1 MPAVVPWHE
10 HANFR
15 LVLRYALQVLQG
27 GGVAAFPTETGYC
40 LAGSGLSAP
49 AAARLQAVAGT
60 PLALGVRGV
69 GDAREWAPRL
79 GSVGQ
84 RLARRFWPGPLTL
97 RVAECAGGLAGRL
110 PAEVRARLGPA
121 DRLDLRAP
129 DHESVQEV
137 LRQLSGPLLLAP
149 GPRVDDRPEAHLE
162 TLAGLDIDLVLD
174 GGPRPAA
181 EGPTLVEVAGEHW
194 QVVQPGAISQ
204 EQLQRQLACLIVFVC
219 TGNTCRSPLA
229 EGICKRLLA
238 ERLGCPVEELPGRGF
253 LVLSSGLAA
262 MMGGGAA
269 LEAIEVAREHNADLT
284 GHRSRPLTEEL
295 AAQADHLIV
304 MTRGH
309 LQAVQDHFSR
319 LGARP
324 RLLSPDDEDLADP
337 IGQPQPIYHDCAW
350 QIRRHLEP
358 FVAGLI
364 PPAPASAQVSPE
376 PENVQP

>member
-1 MPAVVPWHE
+1 MPAVVPWQA

-40 LAGSGLSAP
+40 LAGSGLSAT
-49 AAARLQAVAGT
+49 AAARLRALAGT
-60 PLALGVRGV
+60 TLALGVRGV

-97 RVAECAGGLAGRL
+97 RVRECSDGLAARL
-110 PAEVRARLGPA
+110 PAEVRTGLGPP

-137 LRQLSGPLLLAP
+137 LRQLAGPLLLAP
-149 GPRVDDRPEAHLE
+149 APRVEEKPEAHLE
-162 TLAGLDIDLVLD
+162 ALAGLDIDLVLD
-174 GGPRPAA
+174 VGPRPVS
-181 EGPTLVEVAGEHW
+181 EGPTLVEVAGESW
-194 QVVQPGAISQ
+194 QVVQPGAIPQ

-229 EGICKRLLA
+229 EAICKRLLA
-238 ERLGCPVEELPGRGF
+238 DRLGCAVEELPTRGF
-253 LVLSSGLAA
+253 LVLSAGLAA

-269 LEAIEVAREHNADLT
+269 LEAIEVARDHRADLS
-284 GHRSRPLTEEL
+284 GHRSRPLTEDL

-324 RLLSPDDEDLADP
+324 GLLSPDGEDLADP
-337 IGQPQPIYHDCAW
+337 IGQPQPVYHDCAR
-350 QIRRHLEP
+350 QIRHHLEP

-364 PPAPASAQVSPE
+364 PSPAGTALVPQE
-376 PENVQP
+376 TENVQP